1 MQQNITKSEACTLS
15 KEGLIVIS
23 MKQLLKYHA
32 FLLLLPTSL
41 MAETA
46 EPASPISEL
55 DLFQVVMPMLM
66 VVSLIFVLAW
76 LVKRFNPK
84 LPAMGKDI
92 ELLSSAP
99 LSNQTRLTLVRVCGK
114 DLLIGITPGQ
124 ITLLKDFDAPV
135 VDRSHVKGQA
145 DLAEQFKKL
154 LRSKPD
160 GDNSSEKADL

>member
-1 MQQNITKSEACTLS
+1 MR
-15 KEGLIVIS
+15 
-23 MKQLLKYHA
+23 QLLKYHA
-32 FLLLLPTSL
+32 LLLFLPATL
-41 MAETA
+41 MAEPE
-46 EPASPISEL
+46 EPISPVSEL

-99 LSNQTRLTLVRVCGK
+99 VSNQSRLSLVRVAGK
-114 DLLIGITPGQ
+114 DLLIGITPTN

-135 VDRSHVKGQA
+135 VDRTNVKGQA

-154 LRSKPD
+154 LRSNSG
-160 GDNSSEKADL
+160 GDKSSEKSDA

>member
-1 MQQNITKSEACTLS
+1 
-15 KEGLIVIS
+15 
-23 MKQLLKYHA
+23 
-32 FLLLLPTSL
+32 

-46 EPASPISEL
+46 EPANPVSEL

-66 VVSLIFVLAW
+66 VVSLISALAW
-76 LVKRFNPK
+76 LVKRLNPK

-99 LSNQTRLTLVRVCGK
+99 LTNQSRLTLVRVSGK
-114 DLLIGITPGQ
+114 DLLIGITPNQ

-135 VDRSHVKGQA
+135 VERSQTKGQT

-154 LRSKPD
+154 LRSKTD
-160 GDNSSEKADL
+160 GDKSSEKANGSGGHD

>member
-1 MQQNITKSEACTLS
+1 MR
-15 KEGLIVIS
+15 
-23 MKQLLKYHA
+23 QLLKYHV
-32 FLLLLPTSL
+32 FLLFLPATL
-41 MAETA
+41 MAETE
-46 EPASPISEL
+46 EPANPVSEL

-99 LSNQTRLTLVRVCGK
+99 LSNQSRLTLVRVSGK
-114 DLLIGITPGQ
+114 DILLGITPSQ

-154 LRSKPD
+154 LRSKSND
-160 GDNSSEKADL
+160 DKSSEKADA

>member
-1 MQQNITKSEACTLS
+1 MRQ
-15 KEGLIVIS
+15 LI
-23 MKQLLKYHA
+23 KYHA
-32 FLLLLPTSL
+32 FLLFLPATL
-41 MAETA
+41 MAEP
-46 EPASPISEL
+46 EKPISPVNEL

-66 VVSLIFVLAW
+66 VVSLIFILAW

-99 LSNQTRLTLVRVCGK
+99 VSNQSRLSLVRVAGK
-114 DLLIGITPGQ
+114 DLLIGITPTN

-135 VDRSHVKGQA
+135 VDRTNVKGQA

-154 LRSKPD
+154 LRSNSGSDK
-160 GDNSSEKADL
+160 SSEKSDA

>member
-1 MQQNITKSEACTLS
+1 MGLS
-15 KEGLIVIS
+15 GLYS
-23 MKQLLKYHA
+23 HKMKQLLKYHA
-32 FLLLLPTSL
+32 FLLFLPTSL
-41 MAETA
+41 MAEPA
-46 EPASPISEL
+46 EPANPINEL

-99 LSNQTRLTLVRVCGK
+99 VSNQSRLTLVRVSGK
-114 DLLIGITPGQ
+114 DILIGITPSQ

-135 VDRSHVKGQA
+135 VDRSHVKEQA

-154 LRSKPD
+154 LRPKSD
-160 GDNSSEKADL
+160 GDKSPEKSDA

>member
-1 MQQNITKSEACTLS
+1 MR
-15 KEGLIVIS
+15 
-23 MKQLLKYHA
+23 QLLKYHA
-32 FLLLLPTSL
+32 FLLFLPATL
-41 MAETA
+41 MAETE
-46 EPASPISEL
+46 EPANPVSEL

-99 LSNQTRLTLVRVCGK
+99 LSNQSRLTLVRVSGK
-114 DLLIGITPGQ
+114 DILLGITPSQ

-154 LRSKPD
+154 LRSKSND
-160 GDNSSEKADL
+160 DKSSEKADA